1 MMIDPKLGGIGSV
14 TDAASSNPSQD
25 VRKTG
30 AEGSAAFRALLE
42 RFEAGAKALD
52 EASRSVDDPRTLGEA
67 VRGARQSVQEALLVG
82 SDLLEAYRAAQSRA
96 AAAPNAAQPDDSQRG
111 PGGGQ

>member
-1 MMIDPKLGGIGSV
+1 MMADSKIGGLGGVSGA
-14 TDAASSNPSQD
+14 AASQPTLD
-25 VRKTG
+25 VRKSG

-42 RFEAGAKALD
+42 KFEAGAKALD
-52 EASRSVDDPRTLGEA
+52 EASRAVDDPRTLGEA
-67 VRGARQSVQEALLVG
+67 VRGSRASVQEALLVG

-96 AAAPNAAQPDDSQRG
+96 AAAPDSAQPNDSRQG

>member
-1 MMIDPKLGGIGSV
+1 MMGDPKMGALGSV
-14 TDAASSNPSQD
+14 SSAAQSQPSQD
-25 VRKTG
+25 VRRTG

-52 EASRSVDDPRTLGEA
+52 EASRAVDDPRTLGEA
-67 VRGARQSVQEALLVG
+67 VRGARESVQEALLVG
-82 SDLLEAYRAAQSRA
+82 SDLLEAYRAAQSRG
-96 AAAPNAAQPDDSQRG
+96 AAAPNAAQPDDSQLG